1 MSSPLPLPTSDPD
14 ERRAGVRRVLT
25 CGCVG
30 CAGLFFLMGIGLVLV
45 SAVPNPV
52 ALTIAAAAAV
62 LPVPTY
68 VFLVLQLDRYEH
80 EPWLVL
86 VAAFVWGAFV
96 ATFLAVIFNDL
107 LGLAATS
114 ALGDKLGNVLTT
126 GAIAPI
132 VEESAKGS
140 ALLLLFVLVRH
151 EFDNT
156 LDGIVYGSLVGIGFA
171 MTENILYF
179 GRE

>member
-1 MSSPLPLPTSDPD
+1 MSRPLPIPPQDPD
-14 ERRAGVRRVLT
+14 EQRAGWRRGLT

-30 CAGLFFLMGIGLVLV
+30 CGGLFFLLAIGLVLV

-52 ALTIAAAAAV
+52 ALTIAAFAAV

-68 VFLVLQLDRYEH
+68 VFMVLQLDRYEH

-86 VAAFVWGAFV
+86 VAAFVWGAVV
-96 ATFLAVIFNDL
+96 ATFIAVIFNDP
-107 LGLAATS
+107 LGLAVTS
-114 ALGDKLGNVLTT
+114 VLGEKLGNVLTA

-140 ALLLLFVLVRH
+140 ALLLLFLLVRH
-151 EFDNT
+151 EFDN
-156 LDGIVYGSLVGIGFA
+156 A
-171 MTENILYF
+171 
-179 GRE
+179 